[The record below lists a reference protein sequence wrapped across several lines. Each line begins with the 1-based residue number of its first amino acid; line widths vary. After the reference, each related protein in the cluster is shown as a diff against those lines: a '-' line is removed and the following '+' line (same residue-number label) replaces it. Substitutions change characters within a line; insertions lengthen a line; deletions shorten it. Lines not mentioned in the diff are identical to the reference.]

1 MPISMYQASIP
12 VLQRAL
18 TNLAHVLDKGAQHA
32 ESKNIDPAVVVNS
45 RLFPD
50 MFPLSRQVQ
59 IATDIAKGCAAR
71 LAGLEPPKYE
81 DTEQNFAEL
90 RARVDKTLAYL
101 SSVPPSQIDGSEARA
116 ISLKVGKETLTFE
129 GLTYLQYFVIPNVY
143 FHVTATYA
151 ILRHCGVEIG
161 KRDFLGSP

>member
-18 TNLAHVLDKGAQHA
+18 NNLAHILDKGAQHA
-32 ESKNIDPAVVVNS
+32 ESRKIDPSVLVNM
-45 RLFPD
+45 RLYPD

-59 IATDIAKGCAAR
+59 IATDISKGCAAR

-81 DTEQNFAEL
+81 DTEQSFADL
-90 RARVDKTLAYL
+90 KARVDKTLAYL
-101 SSVPPSQIDGSEARA
+101 KDASAAQIDGSETRA
-116 ISLKVGKETLTFE
+116 ISLSVGKETLTFE
-129 GLTYLQYFVIPNVY
+129 GLVYLQYFVIPNVY
-143 FHVTATYA
+143 FHVTTSYA
-151 ILRHCGVEIG
+151 ILRHGGVELG

>member
-18 TNLAHVLDKGAQHA
+18 NNLAHILDKGAQHA
-32 ESKNIDPAVVVNS
+32 ESRKIDPSVLVNM
-45 RLFPD
+45 RLYPD

-59 IATDIAKGCAAR
+59 IATDISKGCAAR

-81 DTEQNFAEL
+81 DTEQSFADL
-90 RARVDKTLAYL
+90 KARVDKTLAYL
-101 SSVPPSQIDGSEARA
+101 NEASAAQIDGSETRA
-116 ISLKVGKETLTFE
+116 ISLSVGKETLTFE
-129 GLTYLQYFVIPNVY
+129 GLVYLQYFVIPNVY
-143 FHVTATYA
+143 FHVTTSYA
-151 ILRHCGVEIG
+151 ILRHGGVELG